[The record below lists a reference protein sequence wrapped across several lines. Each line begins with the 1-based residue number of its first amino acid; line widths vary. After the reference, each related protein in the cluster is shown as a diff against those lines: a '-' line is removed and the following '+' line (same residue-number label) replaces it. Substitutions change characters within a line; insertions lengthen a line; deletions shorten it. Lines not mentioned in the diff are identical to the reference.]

1 MNKIKS
7 EKKVVILRCGPDN
20 TYTSGNPSK
29 NLPGKV
35 RLGFQAA
42 VSESK
47 QTESVRSNTISWV
60 TQLISQDWWQWCASL
75 GRLVCLNYIK
85 NVLFYE

>member
-7 EKKVVILRCGPDN
+7 EKEVVILRDDPNN
-20 TYTSGNPSK
+20 TYTGGNPSR

-60 TQLISQDWWQWCASL
+60 TQLISQDRWQWCASM
-75 GRLVCLNYIK
+75 GTGSLVCLNYT
-85 NVLFYE
+85 NN